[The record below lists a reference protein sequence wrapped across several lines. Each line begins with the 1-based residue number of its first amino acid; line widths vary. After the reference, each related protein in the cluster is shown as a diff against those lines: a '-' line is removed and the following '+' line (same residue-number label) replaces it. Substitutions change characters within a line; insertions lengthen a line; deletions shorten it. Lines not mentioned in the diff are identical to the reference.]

1 VTCWLGPLK
10 IHFVTGGSNV
20 SIIFRSS
27 FTSEPWINRIQK
39 YAAGY
44 TSTDL
49 QKFAEDTSGGASLP
63 RKGTKSPPPPPEKRI
78 WHAMHR
84 MNEDGLMN
92 DYSVTTF
99 TRTYQVFFNEH
110 VSKFPVGEWVED
122 VRIFAFLKQSMAIAA
137 TRSMLGD
144 RIMDLYSDI
153 VEAFWDW
160 EQYGETLAFG
170 MAEWLNR
177 RAVAARNR
185 FCDMCFGWYTIAS
198 KEYEQRG
205 IEQKVRI
212 GEWEPILGSEMSR
225 GHARWMKNFDFS
237 GRTIG
242 GIFALFSFGY
252 VGCTSSIKRTLT
264 VCLLVG
270 IQTTREHDSY
280 RYMDVD

>member
-39 YAAGY
+39 HAAGY
-44 TSTDL
+44 TSIDL

-63 RKGTKSPPPPPEKRI
+63 RKGTNSPPQPLEKRI
-78 WHAMHR
+78 WYAMHR
-84 MNEDGLMN
+84 MNEEGLMN

-99 TRTYQVFFNEH
+99 TRTYQVFFNEQ

-122 VRIFAFLKQSMAIAA
+122 IRIYAFLKQSMAVAA

-144 RIMDLYSDI
+144 RIMDLYPDM

-170 MAEWLNR
+170 MAEWLNK

-185 FCDMCFGWYTIAS
+185 FCDMCFGWYTIAR
-198 KEYEQRG
+198 KEYDQRG
-205 IEQKVRI
+205 VDQNVRI

-225 GHARWMKNFDFS
+225 GHVRWMQNFEFAD
-237 GRTIG
+237 RTIG

-252 VGCTSSIKRTLT
+252 VGCMSPIQRTLG
-264 VCLLVG
+264 LLVK
-270 IQTTREHDSY
+270 T
-280 RYMDVD
+280 